1 MESRSC
7 CVRSSR
13 REKPQGTLQMR
24 FENQTFTTDVT
35 LDYNQF
41 IGGVIKNCV
50 VFYYGGDF
58 SLSET
63 RMENVRFAM
72 AGAANG
78 ALMFLR
84 MIRSLNPQ
92 AFEELMSEAP
102 PPLNGPATIN

>member
-1 MESRSC
+1 
-7 CVRSSR
+7 
-13 REKPQGTLQMR
+13 MR
-24 FENQTFTTDVT
+24 FENQIFTTDVT

-50 VFYYGGDF
+50 VYYHGGDF
-58 SLSET
+58 SLSDT

-72 AGAANG
+72 AGPANG

-92 AFEELMSEAP
+92 AFEELMSQAP
-102 PPLNGPATIN
+102 PPPNGPATIN

>member
-1 MESRSC
+1 
-7 CVRSSR
+7 
-13 REKPQGTLQMR
+13 MR
-24 FENQTFTTDVT
+24 FENQIFTTDVT

>member
-1 MESRSC
+1 MEVQKDRQT
-7 CVRSSR
+7 
-13 REKPQGTLQMR
+13 QGTLQMR

-50 VFYYGGDF
+50 VYYYGGDF

-72 AGAANG
+72 AGAASG

-92 AFEELMSEAP
+92 AFEELMSQAP
-102 PPLNGPATIN
+102 PPPNGPATIN

>member
-1 MESRSC
+1 
-7 CVRSSR
+7 
-13 REKPQGTLQMR
+13 MR

-50 VFYYGGDF
+50 VYYYGGDF

-92 AFEELMSEAP
+92 AFEELMSQAP
-102 PPLNGPATIN
+102 PPPNGPATIN